1 VAPEV
6 TNRHVVIPLG
16 DHEGETVEVQADG
29 EYLFTATV
37 GRQGDIKVSRG
48 SEIAE
53 ALEDAVDEGRRVTV
67 EPV

>member
-1 VAPEV
+1 ME
-6 TNRHVVIPLG
+6 LDG
-16 DHEGETVEVQADG
+16 MEGETVEVYADG

-53 ALEDAVDEGRRVTV
+53 ALEDAVDAGRQVTV
-67 EPV
+67 EEV

>member
-1 VAPEV
+1 
-6 TNRHVVIPLG
+6 TSRHVILNLDG
-16 DHEGETVEVQADG
+16 MEGETVEVHADG

-53 ALEDAVDEGRRVTV
+53 ALENAVDRGSRISAEEV
-67 EPV
+67 